1 MTMSRRNLLAGLG
14 GMAAIGITPA
24 LTLNLTVRGTPTPTV
39 PADVTFPTKDDFG
52 IPADVTYINSA
63 YTHPMPLAA
72 ASALREW
79 AEFRAHPQAVS
90 QPKKLI
96 NIKAEFAALIN
107 AKESE
112 ISYIPNTSTGENLI
126 VNGLDID
133 YKSNNV
139 VTDALH
145 FEGALLH
152 LQALQ
157 QRFGLDVRVVMPRD
171 WRIDLKDLERVV
183 DSKTKLI
190 EVSLVAMHN
199 GFQHDL
205 KAVCD
210 LAHAHGAYVYAD
222 IVQAAGNTPIDVRA
236 SGVDFC
242 ACSSFKWLMADFGL
256 GFLFVKEDLLDRVL
270 KRTQYGYY
278 EASSMESHFL
288 PGDPPNQAAY
298 TFALEN
304 NASGYFEVGTPAIGA
319 AHVLAQSLPYIRRLG
334 VENIHAHR
342 QPMLKRLQQEMPRLG
357 FEPLTPPEST
367 SALVSFA
374 VKDYKSVQQRLEKAS
389 VNARVS
395 QRYIRVSPS
404 VFNDMKDVDKLLE
417 ALA

>member
-1 MTMSRRNLLAGLG
+1 MISRREILAGLG
-14 GMAAIGITPA
+14 TLAAAGIAAPLNAITTSPA
-24 LTLNLTVRGTPTPTV
+24 TSSTHTAPSL
-39 PADVTFPTKDDFG
+39 PAKQDFA
-52 IPADVTYINSA
+52 IPDGVTYINSA
-63 YTHPMPLAA
+63 YTHPMPVAA
-72 ASALREW
+72 AAALREW
-79 AEFRAHPQAVS
+79 ADFRSHPQVVS

-112 ISYIPNTSTGENLI
+112 ISYVPNTSTGENLI
-126 VNGLDID
+126 VNGMEID
-133 YKSNNV
+133 YKSDNV

-157 QRFGLDVRVVMPRD
+157 QRFGLDLRVVMPRD

-183 DSKTKLI
+183 DKKTKLI

-236 SGVDFC
+236 SDVDFC

-256 GFLFVKEDLLDRVL
+256 GFLFVKEGLLDRVVQ
-270 KRTQYGYY
+270 RSQYGYY
-278 EASSMESHFL
+278 QASTMESHFL
-288 PGDPPNQAAY
+288 PGDPPNSAAY

-304 NASGYFEVGTPAIGA
+304 NASGHFEVGTPAIGA

-334 VENIHAHR
+334 VENIMAYR
-342 QPMLKRLQQEMPRLG
+342 QPMLKRLQEEMPRLG
-357 FEPLTPPEST
+357 FEPLTPAEST
-367 SALVSFA
+367 SALVTFA
-374 VKDYKSVQQRLEKAS
+374 VKDHKTVRQRLQKAR

-395 QRYIRVSPS
+395 ERYIRISPS
-404 VFNDMKDVDKLLE
+404 VFNDMKDVDRLLA

>member
-1 MTMSRRNLLAGLG
+1 MTMSRRDLLAGLG
-14 GMAAIGITPA
+14 GVAAIGMTPGLAAYPA
-24 LTLNLTVRGTPTPTV
+24 LHAAPDVAIEAAF
-39 PADVTFPTKDDFG
+39 PAKKDFS
-52 IPADVTYINSA
+52 IPADLTYINSA
-63 YTHPMPLAA
+63 YTHPMPEAAA
-72 ASALREW
+72 ASLREW
-79 AEFRAHPQAVS
+79 AEFRSHPQVVS

-96 NIKAEFAALIN
+96 NVKAEFAALIN
-107 AKESE
+107 ARESE
-112 ISYIPNTSTGENLI
+112 ISYIPNTSTGENLV
-126 VNGLDID
+126 VNGLNID
-133 YKSNNV
+133 YKSDNV

-171 WRIDLKDLERVV
+171 WRIDFKDLERAV
-183 DSKTKLI
+183 DRKTKLI

-199 GFQHDL
+199 GFQHNL

-242 ACSSFKWLMADFGL
+242 ACSSFKWLMGDFGM
-256 GFLFVKEDLLDRVL
+256 GFLYVKEDLLDRVL
-270 KRTQYGYY
+270 QRTQYGYY

-288 PGDPPNQAAY
+288 PGDPPGSTAY

-304 NASGYFEVGTPAIGA
+304 NATGHFEAGTDAIGA

-342 QPMLKRLQQEMPRLG
+342 QPFLKRLQQEMPRLG

-367 SALVSFA
+367 SALVTFA
-374 VKDYKSVQQRLEKAS
+374 VKDYKDVQQRLQKAS

-395 QRYIRVSPS
+395 QRYIRISPS
-404 VFNDMKDVDKLLE
+404 VFNDMGDIDKLLE